1 MAPGDMGE
9 EEEGV
14 VVEPLLPWISEA
26 MEANGLLAPELLELD
41 SGSRKETEI
50 SWSFPTYWMMAEL
63 LRASKMDCSC
73 SVKPNRGQRKRVKL
87 VM

>member
-14 VVEPLLPWISEA
+14 VVGPLLPWIREA

-50 SWSFPTYWMMAEL
+50 SWSFPTYWIMAEL
-63 LRASKMDCSC
+63 FRVSKMDCSC
-73 SVKPNRGQRKRVKL
+73 SVKPKEGKRNRVEL
-87 VM
+87 VL